1 MRRLTQWN
9 PAVLL
14 VAFWL
19 SMTFFATSPS
29 ASAQPAAPDT
39 LPALPAADA
48 SVPNIATLRE
58 VVISL
63 PLATLLGAALAVRPR
78 PRGTA
83 KRSPPVVQTQIIL
96 AIIGALVMLIVGSS
110 LARAFGIVG
119 AAGLVRYRAKIED
132 PKDAG
137 VMLSTLAVGLSCG
150 VGLYSLGVF
159 SALFI
164 IAVLWVI
171 ESFEPQAYNLF
182 ALEVKAK
189 ETAKLQPLVE
199 ELLKRRRMK
208 FELRETSPEAI
219 CYEVQ
224 LPIEARTATISDAIL
239 ALDKAEGTAV
249 SWSPV
254 KKPKT

>member
-1 MRRLTQWN
+1 
-9 PAVLL
+9 LL
-14 VAFWL
+14 AALWL
-19 SMTFFATSPS
+19 VTAAFFAMPPS
-29 ASAQPAAPDT
+29 ASAQPAASDT
-39 LPALPAADA
+39 LPLTGADA
-48 SVPNIATLRE
+48 SVPNVATLRQ

-63 PLATLLGAALAVRPR
+63 PLATVLGAALAVRPR

-96 AIIGALVMLIVGSS
+96 AIIGALVMLVVGSS
-110 LARAFGIVG
+110 LARAFGVVG
-119 AAGLVRYRAKIED
+119 AAGLVRYRAKIDD

-137 VMLSTLAVGLSCG
+137 VMLSTLAIGLSCG
-150 VGLYSLGVF
+150 VGLYSLAAF

-182 ALEVKAK
+182 ALEVKSKKAGQ
-189 ETAKLQPLVE
+189 LQPRVE

-224 LPIEARTATISDAIL
+224 LPLEARTATMSDAIV
-239 ALDKAEGTAV
+239 ALDKGEGTAV
-249 SWSPV
+249 NWSPV
-254 KKPKT
+254 KKPKA